1 MKRTQFSR
9 RRGFTLIELLI
20 VISVIAI
27 LALIVVPRLL
37 GAGRKAKEST
47 LRGNLQ
53 QLRNA
58 IQSFQ
63 SDTGVYPATLDDLVA
78 ATGGDVTATINA
90 PDYKGPYLTTTGGIG
105 GGGVPKNPFTDAT
118 SETVTDHWNFDAD
131 AGTVVVPDGQ
141 ADLETVDD
149 SIPFSQL

>member
-63 SDTGVYPATLDDLVA
+63 SDTGVYPADLDDLVA
-78 ATGGDVTATINA
+78 ATGGDVSATINTA
-90 PDYKGPYLTTTGGIG
+90 DYKGPYLTTTGGIA
-105 GGGVPKNPFTDAT
+105 GGGVPKNPFTDPASAT
-118 SETVTDHWNFDAD
+118 LTDHWNYDAD
-131 AGTVVVPDGQ
+131 AGTVVVPDAQ
-141 ADLETVDD
+141 ADMVTVDD
-149 SIPFSQL
+149 GTPFPQL